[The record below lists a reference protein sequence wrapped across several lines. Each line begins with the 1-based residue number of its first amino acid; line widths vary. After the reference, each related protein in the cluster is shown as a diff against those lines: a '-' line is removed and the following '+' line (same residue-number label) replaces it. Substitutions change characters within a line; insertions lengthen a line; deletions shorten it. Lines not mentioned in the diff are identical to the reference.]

1 METRKKTYLDHLLDE
16 MVYSTVGKDLPLRS
30 LVVEQYVESCIL
42 VRLCPLI
49 VSTIAKMIEVRLYP
63 KQTKGFRSLKIKRL

>member
-1 METRKKTYLDHLLDE
+1 MKGEKTYLDYLLDE

-42 VRLCPLI
+42 VLLCPLI
-49 VSTIAKMIEVRLYP
+49 VSTIVKTSEVRLCP
-63 KQTKGFRSLKIKRL
+63 KQT

>member
-1 METRKKTYLDHLLDE
+1 MKGEKTYLNYLLDE
-16 MVYSTVGKDLPLRS
+16 MVYSTVSKDLPLRS

-49 VSTIAKMIEVRLYP
+49 VSTIVKMIEVRLCP
-63 KQTKGFRSLKIKRL
+63 KQT